1 MSPGNRK
8 ALPRSGWWIIPSLI
22 TAGAAAAWFTLDPG
36 FRGSR
41 SDATTAMAS
50 DEFGRRVR
58 DYLFEHPEVIME
70 AVGKLE
76 ARNRSAEAS
85 EAQTTLKARG
95 DEVFRDPA
103 SPVGGNPTGD
113 VTMVEFFDYNCPYCR
128 RVANPM
134 RETMAGDPNLRVVY
148 KEIPILGPN
157 SVLAAKAA
165 LAAHRQGRYVAFHEA
180 LMQAKGVADEASALR
195 VAAEIGLDVERL
207 KADMA
212 DAAIQSAIDRNLRL
226 AQALR
231 ISGTPGFV
239 IGDQILRGAT
249 DAATLRRLVDKA
261 RNKPSP

>member
-1 MSPGNRK
+1 MSPGIRK
-8 ALPRSGWWIIPSLI
+8 TLPRSVWWLVPPLLM
-22 TAGAAAAWFTLDPG
+22 AGAVAAWFALDPG
-36 FRGSR
+36 LRGSR

-50 DEFGRRVR
+50 DAFGRRVR
-58 DYLFEHPEVIME
+58 DYLLEHPEVIME

-76 ARNRSAEAS
+76 ARNRTAEES
-85 EAQTTLKARG
+85 EAQAALKAQA

-103 SPVGGNPTGD
+103 NPVGGNPAGD

-128 RVANPM
+128 KVMGPM
-134 RETMAGDPNLRVVY
+134 RETIAGDPKLRVVY
-148 KEIPILGPN
+148 KEFPILGPN

-165 LAAHRQGRYVAFHEA
+165 LAAHLQGRYVAFHEA

-207 KADMA
+207 KVDMA